1 MKALGH
7 ILTFYSYKGGVGRSM
22 GLANVAALLAKW
34 GQKVLVVDWDLEAPG
49 IEAYFNIANPQISES
64 RKSTPGIIDLV
75 KAVEA
80 GQELDWHDCLLAAS
94 PFDEGEEINIISA
107 GRDDE
112 RYLPNVQHTNW
123 DELFETKALGLYI
136 EGLRDSWKK
145 EFDFVL
151 LDSRTGITDIGGV
164 CTIHLPD
171 YLLVWFTTNRT
182 SMDGVRR
189 VAESA
194 RLAQDNLPFDR
205 NPLLILPVPAR
216 DESRTEVELSDI
228 WKNDIARDFGDFY
241 REWLPLKVSPEDVI
255 GKLRIP
261 YIPFWSF
268 GERLPVV
275 EKGTVDT
282 QSIGLAYET
291 LSRLIFFHFD
301 WGGIEK
307 DPEHSIEFLKRA
319 MKVNP
324 RRFGPDY
331 ANILYENALELWK
344 EEHPDESIN
353 LAREAA
359 GIWQKILDD
368 NFDAYGPKLASART
382 FLSDCLSKEQDVLG
396 SIFEANEAV
405 NIYQRLYESNPIDFV
420 EDLSTS
426 LTTHWKRVSESGDVE
441 KTIETLKRATGTQQ
455 RLAMSTP
462 MPIEPDLADGLFNLS
477 NLLIDV
483 NQFSEALTAAEQAV
497 KVYRRL
503 VIVNR
508 KRYEP
513 DLANSLN
520 TLSECVSNIGDMN
533 AALAATK
540 EAVEIFKSLSLREPG
555 RYEGDVAASINTFL
569 DAIPQANIDDMPDF
583 FMFFQEAIDIFRAL
597 AIKDPKRYEPDLA
610 KNLNILPDLVL
621 EKADLQRDHLHEA
634 YAAQQEAT
642 AIFRR
647 LTASNPSLYEVE
659 LARSLFS
666 LSKLSKKEDL
676 AAAQSAAD
684 EASLI
689 FKRLSQD
696 NSTRYSEE
704 LDEVSR
710 LRNELDIPR

>member
-1 MKALGH
+1 MNALGH

-34 GQKVLVVDWDLEAPG
+34 RQKVLVVDWDLEAPG
-49 IEAYFNIANPQISES
+49 IEAYFNNDDHQMSES
-64 RKSTPGIIDLV
+64 RKSKSGIIDLV

-80 GQELDWHDCLLAAS
+80 GQELDWHDCLLTVT
-94 PFDEGEEINIISA
+94 PFGSGEEIKIISA

-112 RYLPNVQHTNW
+112 KYMPNVQHTDWN
-123 DELFETKALGLYI
+123 ELFETKALGLYI
-136 EGLRDSWKK
+136 EKLRNSWKK

-151 LDSRTGITDIGGV
+151 LDSRTGITDIGGI

-182 SMDGVRR
+182 SMDGVKR

-194 RLAQDNLPFDR
+194 QLKQDNLPFDR

-216 DESRTEVELSDI
+216 DESRTEFELSEE
-228 WKNDIARDFGDFY
+228 WKKIIVRDFGDFY
-241 REWLPLKVSPEDVI
+241 REWLPLKVTPEDVV

-275 EKGTVDT
+275 EKGTADT

-301 WGGIEK
+301 WASIEK
-307 DPEHSIEFLKRA
+307 DPEQSIEFLERA
-319 MKVNP
+319 MRVNP
-324 RRFGPDY
+324 LRFGPTY
-331 ANILYENALELWK
+331 ANILYESALGLWK
-344 EEHPDESIN
+344 AEQPDESIK
-353 LAREAA
+353 LVREAA
-359 GIWQKILDD
+359 EIWQIFLDND
-368 NFDAYGPKLASART
+368 LNTYGPKLARARD
-382 FLSDCLSKEQDVLG
+382 FLSDCLSKEKDVSG
-396 SIFEANEAV
+396 SILEAHEAV
-405 NIYQRLYESNPIDFV
+405 NIYQRLYEINPIDFV
-420 EDLSTS
+420 EDFSAG
-426 LTTHWKRVSESGDVE
+426 LTTLWKRVSESGDVE
-441 KTIETLKRATGTQQ
+441 KTIEALKGATAIQQ
-455 RLAMSTP
+455 RLAVSNP

-483 NQFSEALTAAEQAV
+483 NQFSEALRSADQAV
-497 KVYRRL
+497 EVYRRL

-520 TLSECVSNIGDMN
+520 TLSECLSNIDDIK
-533 AALAATK
+533 AALVATK
-540 EAVEIFKSLSLREPG
+540 EAVRIFKELSLSESG
-555 RYEGDVAASINTFL
+555 RYEGDLAASINTFL
-569 DAIPQANIDDMPDF
+569 DPIPQANIEDVPDF
-583 FMFFQEAIDIFRAL
+583 FAFFQEAMDIFRGLAL
-597 AIKDPKRYEPDLA
+597 KDPKRYEPDLA

-621 EKADLQRDHLHEA
+621 EKDDLQKDHFQDA
-634 YAAQQEAT
+634 YAGQKEAI

-647 LTASNPSLYEVE
+647 LTKFNPSLYEAE

-666 LSKLSKKEDL
+666 LSKLSKKKDL
-676 AAAQSAAD
+676 ATARASAD
-684 EASLI
+684 EAYLI

-696 NSTRYSEE
+696 SSTRYSED
-704 LDEVSR
+704 LDEVSK
-710 LRNELDIPR
+710 LRNELNLIP

>member
-1 MKALGH
+1 MNPLGH

-34 GQKVLVVDWDLEAPG
+34 RQKVLVVDWDLEAPG
-49 IEAYFNIANPQISES
+49 IEAYFNIADPQISES
-64 RKSTPGIIDLV
+64 RKSKPGVIDLI

-80 GQELDWHDCLLAAS
+80 GQELDWHDCLMTVS
-94 PFDEGEEINIISA
+94 PFNEGEEIKIISA
-107 GRDDE
+107 GKDDE
-112 RYLPNVQHTNW
+112 RYMPNVQHTNW

-136 EGLRDSWKK
+136 EELRNSWKK

-171 YLLVWFTTNRT
+171 YLLIWFTTNRT
-182 SMDGVRR
+182 SIDGVKR

-216 DESRTEVELSDI
+216 DESYTEVELSEE
-228 WKNDIARDFGDFY
+228 WKKAIARDFGDFY
-241 REWLPLKVSPEDVI
+241 REWIPLKVTPEDVV

-275 EKGTVDT
+275 EQGTADT

-307 DPEHSIEFLKRA
+307 DPEHSIEFLERA
-319 MKVNP
+319 TRVNP
-324 RRFGPDY
+324 LRFGPEY
-331 ANILYENALELWK
+331 ADILNENALDLWK
-344 EEHPDESIN
+344 AKHPDESIK
-353 LAREAA
+353 LAKEAA
-359 GIWQKILDD
+359 EIWQNLLD
-368 NFDAYGPKLASART
+368 NNLNAYGPKLARARN
-382 FLSDCLSKEQDVLG
+382 FLSDCLSKEKDVPG
-396 SIFEANEAV
+396 AIFEANEAV
-405 NIYQRLYESNPIDFV
+405 NIYQRLYEINPIDFV
-420 EDLSTS
+420 EDLSAS
-426 LTTHWKRVSESGDVE
+426 LTTLWKCVSESGDVE
-441 KTIETLKRATGTQQ
+441 KTVEALKKATGIQQ
-455 RLAMSTP
+455 QLAVSKP

-497 KVYRRL
+497 EVYRRL

-513 DLANSLN
+513 ELANSLN
-520 TLSECVSNIGDMN
+520 TLSECLSNIGN
-533 AALAATK
+533 IKPALVATK
-540 EAVEIFKSLSLREPG
+540 EAVEIFKELSLREPG
-555 RYEGDVAASINTFL
+555 RYEGDLAASINTFL
-569 DAIPQANIDDMPDF
+569 DPIPQANIDDVPDF
-583 FMFFQEAIDIFRAL
+583 FMFFQEAMAIFRGLAL
-597 AIKDPKRYEPDLA
+597 KDPKRYEPGLA

-621 EKADLQRDHLHEA
+621 EKDDLQRDHLHDA
-634 YAAQQEAT
+634 YAAQQEAI

-647 LTASNPSLYEVE
+647 LTVSNPSLYEAE

-666 LSKLSKKEDL
+666 MSKLSKKEDL
-676 AAAQSAAD
+676 TAARSAAD
-684 EASLI
+684 EAYLI
-689 FKRLSQD
+689 FNRLSQD
-696 NSTRYSEE
+696 SPTRYSEE
-704 LDEVSR
+704 LDDVSK
-710 LRNELDIPR
+710 LLNELRLAQ